1 MNASKVGSGR
11 ALFRRGLTQASPR
24 VNETALMVTNSLQD
38 DGWQHFSVSCGTDHQ
53 DQLEA

>member
-11 ALFRRGLTQASPR
+11 ALLHRGLTQAGPC

-38 DGWQHFSVSCGTDHQ
+38 DGWEHFSVSCGTDHQ
-53 DQLEA
+53 DQLVA